1 MKKQKKIILRVAF
14 GITIISVFGFLVS
27 GQSLRSLNQKVD
39 KELKV
44 EKEKV
49 AVQQEKLDAL
59 QEQLKDI
66 NSTEY
71 MKKVAAELGMYEED
85 TIVFREKK

>member
-1 MKKQKKIILRVAF
+1 MKKQKKIILRMAF
-14 GITIISVFGFLVS
+14 AITIVSVFGFLVS
-27 GQSLRSLNQKVD
+27 GQSLRALNQKVD

-71 MKKVAAELGMYEED
+71 MEKIAAELGMVEED

>member
-1 MKKQKKIILRVAF
+1 MKKQKKIILRMAF
-14 GITIISVFGFLVS
+14 GITIVSVFGFLVS
-27 GQSLRSLNQKVD
+27 GQSLRALNQKVD

-71 MKKVAAELGMYEED
+71 MEKIAAELGMVEED

>member
-1 MKKQKKIILRVAF
+1 MKKQKKIILRMAF
-14 GITIISVFGFLVS
+14 SITIISVFGFLVS
-27 GQSLRSLNQKVD
+27 GQSLRALNQKVD

-71 MKKVAAELGMYEED
+71 MEKIAAELGMVEED